1 MVQSWY
7 NNDGLQLF
15 YGVDKTTTEAAGEYR
30 TDGPLREIEVRI
42 DLTSLAT
49 GSQTILSNTVF
60 FPKMRVEE
68 VTLEVQTA
76 ATSGGSATLDVG
88 LVSSSDRSTEI
99 DYDGFIAAEVLTAIN
114 TAGKKITYVN
124 GTSKAGALIGTTT
137 ATVGHLVAKA
147 GTAVFTAGVVYV
159 RIKYRPN

>member
-30 TDGPLREIEVRI
+30 TNGPLREIEVRI

-60 FPKMRVEE
+60 FPKMRIEE
-68 VTLEVQTA
+68 VVLEVQTA

-88 LVSSSDRSTEI
+88 LISTDRSTEI

-114 TAGKKITYVN
+114 TAGKRITYVN

>member
-30 TDGPLREIEVRI
+30 TNGPLREIEVRI

-88 LVSSSDRSTEI
+88 LISTDRSTEI

-114 TAGKKITYVN
+114 TAGKRITYVN

>member
-30 TDGPLREIEVRI
+30 TNGPLREIEVRI

-88 LVSSSDRSTEI
+88 LISTDRSTEI

>member
-1 MVQSWY
+1 MVQSWN
-7 NNDGLQLF
+7 NNDGLYLK
-15 YGVDKTTTEAAGEYR
+15 YGVDKTTAETAGDYK
-30 TDGPLREIEVRI
+30 TFGPLREVEVKI
-42 DLTSLAT
+42 DLTTLTTS
-49 GSQTILSNTVF
+49 GQTILSDTVY

-99 DYDGFIAAEVLTAIN
+99 DFDGFIAAQALAGIN
-114 TAGKKITYVN
+114 TAGKKITYIN
-124 GTSKAGALIGTTT
+124 GTTSAGALIGTTL
-137 ATVGHLVAKA
+137 ASVGHLVAKA

-159 RIKYRPN
+159 RVKYRPN

>member
-1 MVQSWY
+1 MAWF
-7 NNDGLQLF
+7 NNDGLYLR
-15 YGVDKTTTEAAGEYR
+15 YGTEKTTTEVAGEYK
-30 TDGPLREIEVRI
+30 TFGPLREIEVKI
-42 DLTSLAT
+42 DLATLTTS
-49 GSQTILSNTVF
+49 GQTILSDTVF

-124 GTSKAGALIGTTT
+124 GTSKAGALIGTTL
-137 ATVGHLVAKA
+137 ASVGHLVAKA

-159 RIKYRPN
+159 RVKYRPN

>member
-1 MVQSWY
+1 MAW
-7 NNDGLQLF
+7 NDNDGLYRK
-15 YGVDKTTTEAAGEYR
+15 YGVEKTTPEAAGEYK
-30 TDGPLREIEVRI
+30 TFGPLREIEVRI
-42 DLTSLAT
+42 DLTGLNTST
-49 GSQTILSNTVF
+49 QTILSDTVF
-60 FPKMRVEE
+60 FPKMRIEE
-68 VTLEVQTA
+68 VVIEVQTA

-88 LVSSSDRSTEI
+88 LISSADRSTEI

-114 TAGKKITYVN
+114 TAGKRITYIN

-137 ATVGHLVAKA
+137 STVGHLVAKA